1 MVTIYQTMTQKQEKD
16 MEFKAVADEGSNNGI
31 LLTSVKSFGI
41 KNIQGGRMDIGSFL
55 LLRVA
60 TSRSVRSQIRPLQ
73 STKELPDQGN
83 AKSLPAVQLITD
95 KAQD

>member
-1 MVTIYQTMTQKQEKD
+1 
-16 MEFKAVADEGSNNGI
+16 
-31 LLTSVKSFGI
+31 
-41 KNIQGGRMDIGSFL
+41 MDIGSFL

-60 TSRSVRSQIRPLQ
+60 TSRSVRSQIRLLQ
-73 STKELPDQGN
+73 STKEPPDQRN